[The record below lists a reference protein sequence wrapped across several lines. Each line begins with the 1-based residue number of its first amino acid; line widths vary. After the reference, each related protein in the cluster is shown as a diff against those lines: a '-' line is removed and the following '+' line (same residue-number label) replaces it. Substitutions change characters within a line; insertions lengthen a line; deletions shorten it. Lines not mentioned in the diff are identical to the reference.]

1 MRKLVSFLFLA
12 TLCLCFASSSWAADE
27 VSIGLLYPLTGK
39 MAPAG
44 TDLVRGIELATEIV
58 NNAFPDLEL
67 PLAATEGLPNLG
79 GAKIKLFVEDHEASP
94 EKALSSAE
102 RLINERKV
110 SALIGAHLSSCTA
123 TASQVAERYKV
134 PMINAASS
142 SPTLTERG
150 LKWFFRPSP
159 HDETF
164 VESYFLFL
172 NDVQKKTG
180 KPIKRIALVCEDTLF
195 GSDVVRLTKKYAQKH
210 GYEIILEILTTP
222 GEIVLEI
229 LTTPRTNELTTEVQK
244 IKAAKPDVLM
254 SATYVS
260 DQILYMRTAKEM
272 DLNVDGLLA
281 TTGWIDNSIIL
292 PTLKEDGDH
301 VICRDVWALDLAAK
315 KPLIAKVNEMYKER
329 HGVNMNG
336 NIARAFQAAYVL
348 YMAINNAGSADP
360 AKIRDALAQI
370 DIEEKDL
377 IVPWKRVKF
386 NEKGQNDYGTSII
399 VQTLNNSFYTVW
411 PFEYAAKELVWP
423 RPHWSDLKK

>member
-1 MRKLVSFLFLA
+1 MRKLFSFLFSA
-12 TLCLCFASSSWAADE
+12 MLCLFIVTPSWCVDE

-44 TDLVRGIELATEIV
+44 TDLVKGIELATEIV
-58 NNAFPDLEL
+58 NNAFPDLDL
-67 PLAATEGLPNLG
+67 PLAGTAGLPNLG
-79 GAKIKLFVEDHEASP
+79 GAKLKLFVEDHEASP
-94 EKALSSAE
+94 EKAMSGAE

-150 LKWFFRPSP
+150 FKWFFRPSP

-180 KPIKRIALVCEDTLF
+180 KPIKRIALMCEDTLF
-195 GSDVVRLTKKYAQKH
+195 GSDVVRLTHKFAEKH
-210 GYEIILEILTTP
+210 GY
-222 GEIVLEI
+222 EIVLEI
-229 LTTPRTNELTTEVQK
+229 LTTPGTNELTTEVQK

-254 SATYVS
+254 TATYVS

-272 DLNVDGLLA
+272 DLNIDGLLM
-281 TTGWIDNSIIL
+281 TTGWVDNSIIL
-292 PTLKEDGDH
+292 PTLKEDGNH

-315 KPLIAKVNEMYKER
+315 KPLISKVNEMYKER

-348 YMAINNAGSADP
+348 YIAINNAGSAEP
-360 AKIRDALAQI
+360 AAIRDALASI
-370 DIEEKDL
+370 DLDEKDL

-386 NEKGQNDYGTSII
+386 NEQGQNEYGSSII
-399 VQTLNNSFYTVW
+399 VQTLDNSFYTVW

-423 RPHWSDLKK
+423 RPNWNELKK

>member
-1 MRKLVSFLFLA
+1 MRKFHSFLLA
-12 TLCLCFASSSWAADE
+12 LLLCLVLVAPCWSADE

-44 TDLVRGIELATEIV
+44 TDLVKGIELATEIV
-58 NNAFPDLEL
+58 NNAFPDLAL
-67 PLAATEGLPNLG
+67 PLAASEGLPKLG

-94 EKALSSAE
+94 EKALSGAE

-150 LKWFFRPSP
+150 FKWFFRPSP

-172 NDVQKKTG
+172 NDIQKKMG
-180 KPIKRIALVCEDTLF
+180 KPIKRIALMCEDTLF
-195 GSDVVRLTKKYAQKH
+195 GSDVIRLTRKFAEKH
-210 GYEIILEILTTP
+210 GY
-222 GEIVLEI
+222 EIVLEI
-229 LTTPRTNELTTEVQK
+229 LSSPGTNELTNEVQK

-260 DQILYMRTAKEM
+260 DQILYIRTAKEM

-281 TTGWIDNSIIL
+281 TTGWVDNSIIL
-292 PTLKEDGDH
+292 PTLKEDGNH
-301 VICRDVWALDLAAK
+301 VICRDVWALDLAEK
-315 KPLIAKVNEMYKER
+315 KPLIAQVNKLYKDR
-329 HGVNMNG
+329 HGVDMNG
-336 NIARAFQAAYVL
+336 NIARAFQAAYIL
-348 YMAINNAGSADP
+348 YIAIDNAGSADP
-360 AKIRDALAQI
+360 KAIRDALAAI
-370 DIEEKDL
+370 DLDEKDL

-386 NEKGQNDYGTSII
+386 NEAGQNEYGSSII
-399 VQTLNNSFYTVW
+399 VQTLDNAIYTVW
-411 PFEYAAKELVWP
+411 PFEYAAKEVVWP
-423 RPHWSDLKK
+423 RPHWNDLKK